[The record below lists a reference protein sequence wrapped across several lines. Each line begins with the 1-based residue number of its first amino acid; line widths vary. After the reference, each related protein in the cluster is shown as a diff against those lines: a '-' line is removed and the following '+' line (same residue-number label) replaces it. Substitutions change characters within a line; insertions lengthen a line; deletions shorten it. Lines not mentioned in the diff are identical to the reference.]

1 VLRDITI
8 MLVPMLLVLVAI
20 VLLPDVFLFLPR
32 LVTEQ
37 GFK

>member
-1 VLRDITI
+1 MNWKQHALLILIMVL
-8 MLVPMLLVLVAI
+8 LAI

>member
-1 VLRDITI
+1 
-8 MLVPMLLVLVAI
+8 MLAPMFLVLLAI
-20 VLLPDVFLFLPR
+20 ILLPDVFLFLPR